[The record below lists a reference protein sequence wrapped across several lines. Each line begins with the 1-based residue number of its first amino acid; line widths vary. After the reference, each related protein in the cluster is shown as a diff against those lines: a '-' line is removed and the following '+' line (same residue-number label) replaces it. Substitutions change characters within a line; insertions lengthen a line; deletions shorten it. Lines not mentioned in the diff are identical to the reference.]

1 MLYFFAVIDWRS
13 VWTNGLWILGTAV
26 LLGTFSYSYWLSQ
39 TEPDSLAEINQRPSF
54 SRLFWFGFLL
64 VLLGL
69 VFTSTRWWETAV
81 WLLFSAWALFN
92 LVASLRNGI

>member
-26 LLGTFSYSYWLSQ
+26 LIGTFSYLYWLTQIESRSLSELSQ
-39 TEPDSLAEINQRPSF
+39 KSPFAQLIWTGLTF
-54 SRLFWFGFLL
+54 

-69 VFTSTRWWETAV
+69 IFTSTRWWETAV
-81 WLLFSAWALFN
+81 WLLLTGWAIYN
-92 LVASLRNGI
+92 LTASLRSAK

>member
-26 LLGTFSYSYWLSQ
+26 LLGTFSYAYWLSR
-39 TEPDSLAEINQRPSF
+39 TSLQSIGEVYQKPPYAQ
-54 SRLFWFGFLL
+54 LFWSGFLL

-69 VFTSTRWWETAV
+69 IFTSSRWWETAV
-81 WLLFSAWALFN
+81 WLLFTGRALFN
-92 LVASLRNGI
+92 LIASLRSAK

>member
-26 LLGTFSYSYWLSQ
+26 LLGTFSYAYWLSQ
-39 TEPDSLAEINQRPSF
+39 TAPQTLSEIYQKSPF
-54 SRLFWFGFLL
+54 AQLFWIGFLL

-81 WLLFSAWALFN
+81 WLLFTGWTIFN
-92 LVASLRNGI
+92 LIASLRSSK

>member
-1 MLYFFAVIDWRS
+1 MLYFFAVIDWKV

-39 TEPDSLAEINQRPSF
+39 TESASLAEIHQQPPF
-54 SRLFWFGFLL
+54 SRLFYVGFVL

-69 VFTSTRWWETAV
+69 VFTSSRWWETAV
-81 WLLFSAWALFN
+81 WLLFIGWATFN
-92 LVASLRNGI
+92 LIVSLQNR

>member
-26 LLGTFSYSYWLSQ
+26 LLATFSYTYWLSR
-39 TEPDSLAEINQRPSF
+39 TEPRSLAEINQQPPYL
-54 SRLFWFGFLL
+54 RLFWSGFLL

-69 VFTSTRWWETAV
+69 VFTSARWWETAV
-81 WLLFSAWALFN
+81 WLLFTAWALFN
-92 LVASLRNGI
+92 LIAALRSST

>member
-26 LLGTFSYSYWLSQ
+26 LLGTFSYAYWLSR
-39 TEPDSLAEINQRPSF
+39 TSLQSIGEVYQKPPYAQ
-54 SRLFWFGFLL
+54 LFWSGFLL

-69 VFTSTRWWETAV
+69 IFTSSRWWETAV
-81 WLLFSAWALFN
+81 WLLFTGWAFFN
-92 LVASLRNGI
+92 LIASLRSAK